1 MTTKLLI
8 FGITGDLSRRKLI
21 PALERITQSGAH
33 DDLEIIGVSRREVDI
48 PMLVRDPRL
57 VDRTRIVTMD
67 LTQAADYERLKA
79 EVNLSE
85 DDQLLIYLSV
95 PPAASGQIVQL
106 LGGAGINDDRV
117 KLMLEKPFGTDLESA
132 KHMAEQI
139 GAWFD
144 DEQVYRIDHYLAKEM
159 AQNIVAFRAHN
170 ALFAHV
176 WDNSAIEKIEI
187 HAYESIDI
195 EGRAQFY
202 EQTGALRDL
211 VQGHLMQLLSLVIMD
226 IPGDM
231 HWSQVSQHRLAAL
244 QSLKP
249 ADMHTTVRAQYEGYQ
264 QEVENPGS
272 TTETFVSVQLQS
284 DAPKWQGVPLY
295 LTTGKALN
303 QKLTEIKVYFKK
315 FHDAQ
320 TNCLIFRIQPEEGI
334 EIALNTLK
342 PDYEYEY
349 EETHLSFTYPADVV
363 LPEAYEQVIVDAIR
377 GHKHIFTTNAEV
389 VRSWEVLQPL
399 VSHWSMCDACNH
411 PYAKASTAE
420 QVLAAAPHPHAAE
433 AAS

>member
-21 PALERITQSGAH
+21 PALERIVQTGTYT
-33 DDLEIIGVSRREVDI
+33 DLEIIGVSRREVDVA
-48 PMLVRDPRL
+48 MLMREPQL
-57 VDRTRIVTMD
+57 AERTRVVTMD
-67 LTQAADYERLKA
+67 LTSAPDYERLKGEIGLA
-79 EVNLSE
+79 EG
-85 DDQLLIYLSV
+85 DQLLIYLSV

-106 LGGAGINDDRV
+106 LGGAGLNDDRV

-132 KHMAEQI
+132 KRMAEQI

-202 EQTGALRDL
+202 EQTGALRDI

-231 HWSQVSQHRLAAL
+231 HWSQVSQHRLGAL

-249 ADMHTTVRAQYEGYQ
+249 ADVTQTIRAQYEGYQ
-264 QEVENPGS
+264 DEVQNPGS
-272 TTETFVSVQLQS
+272 TTETFVSVQLES

-295 LTTGKALN
+295 LTTGKALDR
-303 QKLTEIKVYFKK
+303 KLTEIKIYFRK

-349 EETHLSFTYPADVV
+349 EETRLSFNYPAGVV
-363 LPEAYEQVIVDAIR
+363 LPDAYEQVIVDAIR
-377 GHKHIFTTNAEV
+377 GHKHIFTSNAEV
-389 VRSWEVLQPL
+389 IRSWEVLQPL
-399 VSHWSMCDACNH
+399 VDNWSMQTDSLRYYSKGSA
-411 PYAKASTAE
+411 AE
-420 QVLAAAPHPHAAE
+420 QVVAGEPRSHGGE
-433 AAS
+433 

>member
-21 PALERITQSGAH
+21 PALERITQSGAYT
-33 DDLEIIGVSRREVDI
+33 DLEIIGVSRREVDI
-48 PMLVRDPRL
+48 QMLMRDPRL
-57 VDRTRIVTMD
+57 AERTRVVSMD
-67 LTQAADYERLKA
+67 LTKSEDYERLKS
-79 EVNLSE
+79 EIRLGE

-106 LGGAGINDDRV
+106 LGQAGLNDDRV

-132 KHMAEQI
+132 RAMAERI
-139 GAWFD
+139 GEWYD

-176 WDNSAIEKIEI
+176 WDNESIEKIEI

-202 EQTGALRDL
+202 EQTGALRDI

-231 HWSQVSQHRLAAL
+231 HWSQVATHRLDAL
-244 QSLKP
+244 SRLVPVDTSK
-249 ADMHTTVRAQYEGYQ
+249 TIRAQYAGYQ
-264 QEVENPGS
+264 DEVENPGS
-272 TTETFVSVQLQS
+272 TTETFVSVQLES
-284 DAPKWQGVPLY
+284 SAPKWRGVPIY
-295 LTTGKALN
+295 LSTGKALD
-303 QKLTEIKVYFKK
+303 QKLTEIKVHFKK

-320 TNCLIFRIQPEEGI
+320 TNCLVFRIQPEEGI

-349 EETHLSFTYPADVV
+349 EETRLSFNYPAGTV

-377 GHKHIFTTNAEV
+377 GHKHIFTSSAEV
-389 VRSWEVLQPL
+389 IRSWEVLQPL
-399 VSHWSMCDACNH
+399 VSDWAMQDSCEIT
-411 PYAKASTAE
+411 YEKGSSAE
-420 QVLAAAPHPHAAE
+420 QILE
-433 AAS
+433 RASRLDKNE

>member
-21 PALERITQSGAH
+21 PALERITQSGAYT
-33 DDLEIIGVSRREVDI
+33 DIEIIGVSRREVDVQ
-48 PMLVRDPRL
+48 MLMRDPRL
-57 VDRTRIVTMD
+57 AERTRVVSMD
-67 LTQAADYERLKA
+67 LTEAADYERLKR
-79 EVNLSE
+79 EIGLGE

-106 LGGAGINDDRV
+106 LGGAGLNDDRV

-132 KHMAEQI
+132 RAMAERI
-139 GAWFD
+139 GEWYD

-176 WDNSAIEKIEI
+176 WDNESIEKIEI

-202 EQTGALRDL
+202 EQTGALRDI

-244 QSLKP
+244 QGLKSV
-249 ADMHTTVRAQYEGYQ
+249 DTTKTIRAQYKGYQ
-264 QEVENPGS
+264 DEVENPGS
-272 TTETFVSVQLQS
+272 NTETFVSVELES

-295 LTTGKALN
+295 LATGKALD
-303 QKLTEIKVYFKK
+303 QKLTEIKVHFKK

-320 TNCLIFRIQPEEGI
+320 TNCLVFRIQPEEGI

-349 EETHLSFTYPADVV
+349 EETRLSFNYPAGTV

-377 GHKHIFTTNAEV
+377 GHKHIFTSSAEV
-389 VRSWEVLQPL
+389 IRSWEVLQPL
-399 VSHWSMCDACNH
+399 VSHWAMCDGCNH
-411 PYAKASTAE
+411 TYAKGSTAE
-420 QVLAAAPHPHAAE
+420 QVIASAPRPHE
-433 AAS
+433 SE

>member
-21 PALERITQSGAH
+21 PALERIFQTGTYT
-33 DDLEIIGVSRREVDI
+33 DLEIIGVSRREVDVS
-48 PMLVRDPRL
+48 MLMREPQL
-57 VDRTRIVTMD
+57 AARTRVVTMD
-67 LTQAADYERLKA
+67 LTEASDYERLKQ
-79 EVNLSE
+79 EINLEE

-95 PPAASGQIVQL
+95 PPSASGQIVQL
-106 LGGAGINDDRV
+106 LGGAGMNDDRV

-202 EQTGALRDL
+202 EQTGALRDI

-231 HWSQVSQHRLAAL
+231 HWSQVSQHRLGAL
-244 QSLKP
+244 QQLKP
-249 ADMHTTVRAQYEGYQ
+249 ADVDTTIRAQYEGYQ
-264 QEVENPGS
+264 DEVQNPGS
-272 TTETFVSVQLQS
+272 HVETFVSVRLES
-284 DAPKWQGVPLY
+284 DAEKWRGVPFY
-295 LTTGKALN
+295 LTTGKALDR
-303 QKLTEIKVYFKK
+303 KRTEIKVHFKK

-320 TNCLIFRIQPEEGI
+320 TNCLVFNIQPEEGI

-349 EETHLSFTYPADVV
+349 EETRLSFNYPAGVV
-363 LPEAYEQVIVDAIR
+363 LPDAYEQVIVDAIR

-389 VRSWEVLQPL
+389 IRSWEVLQPL
-399 VSHWSMCDACNH
+399 VSEWAMRDGCEQT
-411 PYAKASTAE
+411 YAKGSSAE
-420 QVLAAAPHPHAAE
+420 QIAADASKPHE
-433 AAS
+433 DQ

>member
-1 MTTKLLI
+1 MYMTTKLLI

-21 PALERITQSGAH
+21 PALERITQTGTY
-33 DDLEIIGVSRREVDI
+33 DNLEIIGVSRREVDES
-48 PMLVRDPRL
+48 MLIRDSGL
-57 VDRTRIVTMD
+57 ASRTSIVTMD
-67 LTQAADYERLKA
+67 LSKPEDYERLKTA
-79 EVNLSE
+79 VNLSE

-106 LGGAGINDDRV
+106 LGQAGFNDDRV
-117 KLMLEKPFGTDLESA
+117 KIMLEKPFGTDLESA
-132 KHMAEQI
+132 KRMAEQI
-139 GAWFD
+139 NAWFD

-231 HWSQVSQHRLAAL
+231 HWSQVSTHRLNAL
-244 QSLKP
+244 QSLQP
-249 ADMHTTVRAQYEGYQ
+249 ADMRTTIRAQYDGYQ
-264 QEVENPGS
+264 DEVQNPGS
-272 TTETFVSVQLQS
+272 TTETFVSVRLES
-284 DAPKWQGVPLY
+284 DAPKWTGVPFY
-295 LTTGKALN
+295 LTTGKALD

-349 EETHLSFTYPADVV
+349 EETHLSFNYPADVV
-363 LPEAYEQVIVDAIR
+363 LPDAYEQVIVDAIR
-377 GHKHIFTTNAEV
+377 GHKHIFTSNAEV
-389 VRSWEVLQPL
+389 IRSWEILQPL
-399 VSHWSMCDACNH
+399 VSHWSMCEGCNH
-411 PYAKASTAE
+411 TYVKGSTAE
-420 QVLAAAPHPHAAE
+420 QVLADAPRPHE
-433 AAS
+433 NE

>member
-21 PALERITQSGAH
+21 PALERITQTGQYE
-33 DDLEIIGVSRREVDI
+33 DLEIIGVSRRQVDESVLI
-48 PMLVRDPRL
+48 RDPRL
-57 VDRTRIVTMD
+57 AERTRIITMD
-67 LTQAADYERLKA
+67 LANPSEYERLRDEIALA
-79 EVNLSE
+79 EN
-85 DDQLLIYLSV
+85 DQLLIYLSV
-95 PPAASGQIVQL
+95 PPSSSGQIVQL
-106 LGGAGINDDRV
+106 LGQASINDDRV

-132 KHMAEQI
+132 RAMSEQI
-139 GAWFD
+139 GAYFD

-176 WDNSAIEKIEI
+176 WDNTAIEKIEI
-187 HAYESIDI
+187 EALESIDI

-202 EQTGALRDL
+202 EQTGALRDI

-231 HWSQVSQHRLAAL
+231 HWGQVSMHRLDAL
-244 QSLKP
+244 RQLLP
-249 ADMHTTVRAQYEGYQ
+249 ADMRTTVRAQYEGYQ
-264 QEVENPGS
+264 TEVENPGS
-272 TTETFVSVQLQS
+272 TTETFVSVRLES
-284 DAPKWQGVPLY
+284 SAPKWVGVPFY
-295 LTTGKALN
+295 LTSGKALSE
-303 QKLTEIKVYFKK
+303 KRTEIRVYFKK

-320 TNCLIFRIQPEEGI
+320 TNCLVFRIQPAEGI

-349 EETHLSFTYPADVV
+349 EQTRLSFTYPADVT
-363 LPEAYEQVIVDAIR
+363 LPDAYEQVIVDAIR
-377 GHKHIFTTNAEV
+377 GHKHIFTSNDEV
-389 VRSWEVLQPL
+389 IRSWEVLQPL

-411 PYAKASTAE
+411 TYAKGSTAG
-420 QVLAAAPHPHAAE
+420 QVLETAPRPHE
-433 AAS
+433 DE

>member
-21 PALERITQSGAH
+21 PALEQITVTGNF
-33 DDLEIIGVSRREVDI
+33 DDLEVIGVSRREVDEKLLI
-48 PMLVRDPRL
+48 RDERL
-57 VDRTRIVTMD
+57 AARTRVITMD
-67 LTQAADYERLKA
+67 VANPSEYERLKT
-79 EVNLSE
+79 EINMTE
-85 DDQLLIYLSV
+85 NDQLLIYLSV
-95 PPAASGQIVQL
+95 PPSSSGQIVQL
-106 LGGAGINDDRV
+106 LGRAGINDDRV

-132 KHMAEQI
+132 KHMSSQI
-139 GAWFD
+139 SEYFD

-187 HAYESIDI
+187 KAYESIDI
-195 EGRAQFY
+195 EGRTQFY
-202 EQTGALRDL
+202 EQTGALRDI

-231 HWSQVSQHRLAAL
+231 HWSQVALHRLGAL
-244 QSLKP
+244 KSLRP
-249 ADMHTTVRAQYEGYQ
+249 ADVTSTVRAQYAGYQ
-264 QEVENPGS
+264 DEVENPGS
-272 TTETFVSVQLQS
+272 TTETFVSVRLES
-284 DAPKWQGVPLY
+284 DAPKWTGVPFY
-295 LTTGKALN
+295 LTTGKALD

-349 EETHLSFTYPADVV
+349 EETRLSFNYPAGVV
-363 LPEAYEQVIVDAIR
+363 LPDAYEQVIVDAIR
-377 GHKHIFTTNAEV
+377 GHKHIFTSNDEV

-399 VSHWSMCDACNH
+399 VSHWAMRDGCEYMYEKGS
-411 PYAKASTAE
+411 SAE
-420 QVLAAAPHPHAAE
+420 QILADADAACKKE
-433 AAS
+433 